1 VTVSLDRSRAESSSG
16 LLWAVT
22 TTLVGVAGLAVITL
36 VVDPLNDA
44 VSAALRGDT
53 SGVRESIKDLGI
65 GGPLIVLGLC
75 IIHSVLWY
83 PAEIVDAAAG
93 FVFGFWGGFALV
105 MVGWLLNAWIAYAIG
120 HSIGHPLLNRLLG
133 QERFER
139 AEAMVARGGVMLLL
153 SVRLIPIF
161 PFSVISYA
169 CGAARVPFWRYT
181 WTSVVGYTPIT
192 AISTYLGS
200 RLEDLHP
207 TDPVVI
213 GSFVLVIALMIA
225 LRWLGTAIGRDDTGP
240 REEATAPERVS

>member
-1 VTVSLDRSRAESSSG
+1 MTVGQDRPHAEHRRT
-16 LLWAVT
+16 LLVAVL
-22 TTLVGVAGLAVITL
+22 TTLVGIAGLAAITL
-36 VVDPLNDA
+36 VVDPLNEA

-53 SGVRESIKDLGI
+53 SGVRESIRDLGI

-75 IIHSVLWY
+75 LVHAVLWY

-105 MVGWLLNAWIAYAIG
+105 MLGWLLNAWVAYAIG
-120 HSIGHPLLNRLLG
+120 HSIGHPVLNRLLG

-169 CGAARVPFWRYT
+169 AGAARVPLWRYT
-181 WTSVVGYTPIT
+181 WTTAVGYLPIT

-207 TDPVVI
+207 TDPLVI
-213 GSFVLVIALMIA
+213 GSFVLVIVLMVAVRWFGMAIA
-225 LRWLGTAIGRDDTGP
+225 
-240 REEATAPERVS
+240 REDASASKDVAG